1 MAKRKTARRGR
12 GKSADPAVDLAYA
25 RHVLEAEA
33 EALRSMVGRLG
44 DAFQQAAQM
53 LYACKG
59 NVVTSGIGK
68 AGIIA
73 RKVSATLASTGTPSH
88 FLHAAE
94 AVHGDLGRV
103 GPKDVVLILSYGGE
117 TAEVT
122 RLLGQLEKM
131 KVPVIAMTG
140 NRESTL
146 ARKAK
151 AMLWMGEIDEVCPMG
166 LAPSATT
173 TAMLALGDALALTV
187 LKMRQ
192 QDGRFSREEFALYHP
207 GGSLG
212 QRLLMVETVMRRGKD
227 LPAVRDNL
235 SVREAMAKLRD
246 MRRRSGAIVL
256 TDAQGKLSGIFT
268 DADLRR
274 LLEAGR
280 DDALDRPIREVMTRD
295 PKCILVSDSAAEA
308 IQLINRFFIEEI
320 PVVDTEGR
328 LVGLV
333 DVQDLFAEGIG
344 L

>member
-1 MAKRKTARRGR
+1 MAKRKNRPRAM
-12 GKSADPAVDLAYA
+12 SDLAYG
-25 RHVLEAEA
+25 RHVLAVEA
-33 EALRSMVGRLG
+33 EALRRVVGRL
-44 DAFQQAAQM
+44 DDSFSAAARM
-53 LYACKG
+53 FYRCKG
-59 NVVTSGIGK
+59 NVITSGIGK

-73 RKVSATLASTGTPSH
+73 QKISATLASTGTPSI

-103 GPKDVVLILSYGGE
+103 RPADVVLILSYGGE

-122 RLLGQLEKM
+122 RLLAQLQKM
-131 KVPVIAMTG
+131 RVPIVAMTG
-140 NRESTL
+140 TRDSTL

-151 AMLWMGEIDEVCPMG
+151 VLLWLGQIDEACPLG

-173 TAMLALGDALALTV
+173 TSMLALGDALALTV

-192 QDGRFSREEFALYHP
+192 RDGRFSRQEFALFHP

-212 QRLLMVETVMRRGKD
+212 RQLVMVETIMRQGRD
-227 LPAVRDNL
+227 LPMARDHRTPRDVL
-235 SVREAMAKLRD
+235 ADLRK
-246 MRRRSGAIVL
+246 MRRRSGAVCLVDARGRL
-256 TDAQGKLSGIFT
+256 TGIFT

-280 DDALDRPIREVMTRD
+280 DECLDQPIAAVMTRK
-295 PKCILVSDSAAEA
+295 PKFVRAGDTAADALE
-308 IQLINRFFIEEI
+308 IINRYFIEEL
-320 PVVDTEGR
+320 PVVDARGL

-333 DVQDLFAEGIG
+333 DVQDLLATGVG

>member
-1 MAKRKTARRGR
+1 MAKRKTRRR
-12 GKSADPAVDLAYA
+12 IAVDLAYA
-25 RHVLEAEA
+25 RNVLKVEA
-33 EALRSMVGRLG
+33 EALKGLVPRISE
-44 DAFQQAAQM
+44 DFAEAARM
-53 LYACKG
+53 FYRCKG
-59 NVVTSGIGK
+59 NVITSGIGK

-73 RKVSATLASTGTPSH
+73 QKISATLASTGTPSH

-103 GPKDVVLILSYGGE
+103 RPQDVVLILSYGGE

-122 RLLGQLEKM
+122 RLVGQLEKM
-131 KVPVIAMTG
+131 KVPIVAMTG
-140 NRESTL
+140 TTDSTL

-151 AMLWMGEIDEVCPMG
+151 VILWMGQIDEACPMG
-166 LAPSATT
+166 LAPTATT

-192 QDGRFSREEFALYHP
+192 RDGRFSREEFALYHP

-212 QRLLMVETVMRRGKD
+212 RQLLMVETLMRSGRD
-227 LPAVRDNL
+227 LPAVNESL
-235 SVREAMAKLRD
+235 TLRD
-246 MRRRSGAIVL
+246 ALASLRKMRRRSGAMCLVDARGRL
-256 TDAQGKLSGIFT
+256 TGIFT

-280 DDALDRPIREVMTRD
+280 ADALQRPVSEVMTHG
-295 PKCILVSDSAAEA
+295 PKFVHVTDSAAEA
-308 IQLINRFFIEEI
+308 IEIINRYFIEEL
-320 PVVDTEGR
+320 PVVDAKGR

-333 DVQDLFAEGIG
+333 DVQDLLATGVG

>member
-1 MAKRKTARRGR
+1 MAKRSRRPR
-12 GKSADPAVDLAYA
+12 IAADLAYA
-25 RHVLEAEA
+25 RNVLEVEA
-33 EALRSMVGRLG
+33 AALKRLIPRIG
-44 DAFQQAAQM
+44 GEFAHAARM
-53 LYACKG
+53 FYRCKG
-59 NVVTSGIGK
+59 NVITSGIGK

-73 RKVSATLASTGTPSH
+73 QKISATLASTGTPSH

-103 GPKDVVLILSYGGE
+103 RPQDIVLILSYGGE

-131 KVPVIAMTG
+131 RVPIVAMTG
-140 NRESTL
+140 TTDSTL

-151 AMLWMGEIDEVCPMG
+151 VILWMGQIDEACPMG

-173 TAMLALGDALALTV
+173 TAMLALGDALALAV
-187 LKMRQ
+187 LEMRQ
-192 QDGRFSREEFALYHP
+192 RGGQFSREEFALYHP

-212 QRLLMVETVMRRGKD
+212 RQLLMVETLMRRGKD
-227 LPAVRDNL
+227 LPVARDNL
-235 SVREAMAKLRD
+235 TVRVALATVRK
-246 MRRRSGAIVL
+246 MRRRSGAVCLVDGRGRL
-256 TDAQGKLSGIFT
+256 TGIFT

-280 DDALDRPIREVMTRD
+280 EDALDRPIAEVMTRG
-295 PKCILVSDSAAEA
+295 PKRVLVSDSAAEA
-308 IQLINRFFIEEI
+308 IQIINRYFIEEL
-320 PVVDTEGR
+320 PVVDARGR

-333 DVQDLFAEGIG
+333 DVQDLLATGVG